1 MTLYMYDKLPIAGPV
16 SIFTSMEIRLSIYLS
31 SALNFDYFSIYY
43 SPKIFW
49 NWFNIQMPK
58 HVNRGSLPPDINV
71 LHSYQ
76 WYTNTIIDIATLT
89 DHVKTLHTKISNIF
103 ALVFIF
109 WKTWHFLFCRL
120 KRASHTVI
128 ASQWKIHLKW
138 SALQFLNFSIPVSTH
153 KETSVVTLC
162 LASLPS
168 DSTLYTSHF
177 VCFLHIYTCTANS
190 QQFAPHLSL
199 FTDADFILL
208 PQSYWI
214 NIRMFV

>member
-1 MTLYMYDKLPIAGPV
+1 MTNCLLQAQYQSSHPWKSGYL
-16 SIFTSMEIRLSIYLS
+16 SIFLLHWILTISQST
-31 SALNFDYFSIYY
+31 IYY

-58 HVNRGSLPPDINV
+58 HVNTGSLPPDINV

-138 SALQFLNFSIPVSTH
+138 SALQFLNFSIPESTH
-153 KETSVVTLC
+153 KESSVVTLC

-168 DSTLYTSHF
+168 DSTLCILPISSVSYTSTPALQILDN
-177 VCFLHIYTCTANS
+177 LHRTLPVFIHRCRFYFATAK
-190 QQFAPHLSL
+190 
-199 FTDADFILL
+199 LL
-208 PQSYWI
+208 
-214 NIRMFV
+214 NKH

>member
-1 MTLYMYDKLPIAGPV
+1 MTNCLLQAQYQSSHPWKSGYL
-16 SIFTSMEIRLSIYLS
+16 SIFLLHWILTISQST
-31 SALNFDYFSIYY
+31 IYY

-58 HVNRGSLPPDINV
+58 HVNTGSLPPDINV

-109 WKTWHFLFCRL
+109 WKTWHFFFCRL
-120 KRASHTVI
+120 KRAPHTVI

-168 DSTLYTSHF
+168 DSTLCILPISSVSYTSTPALQILNN
-177 VCFLHIYTCTANS
+177 LHRTCLYS
-190 QQFAPHLSL
+190 QMQIL
-199 FTDADFILL
+199 FCYRKVIE
-208 PQSYWI
+208 
-214 NIRMFV
+214 